1 VRSRCFFRPAA
12 SSAEDL
18 DLTGIF
24 SNYGPVNTR
33 FESAF
38 GGGGRGS
45 GGTCVALPRW
55 PYPGRPRGV
64 GAITENLIGVP
75 AVHLLAA
82 SGGRTSSINRSF
94 ARLNGLTNLT
104 LCKMNLRERQPP
116 LGVRPNLNTAV
127 APNQGEHGRR
137 GWPYRAIKPLY
148 EKGRKRRGSSS
159 LSLSILVTLLSSS
172 PLRSP
177 EWSWMGYLL
186 RSCCE

>member
-1 VRSRCFFRPAA
+1 VRPFRPGRGIGLLHERSPSRCFFRPAA

-45 GGTCVALPRW
+45 GGTWVALPRW

-82 SGGRTSSINRSF
+82 SGGRISSINRSF

-116 LGVRPNLNTAV
+116 LGVRQTKASTGAEDGHAEP
-127 APNQGEHGRR
+127 
-137 GWPYRAIKPLY
+137 
-148 EKGRKRRGSSS
+148 
-159 LSLSILVTLLSSS
+159 
-172 PLRSP
+172 
-177 EWSWMGYLL
+177 
-186 RSCCE
+186 